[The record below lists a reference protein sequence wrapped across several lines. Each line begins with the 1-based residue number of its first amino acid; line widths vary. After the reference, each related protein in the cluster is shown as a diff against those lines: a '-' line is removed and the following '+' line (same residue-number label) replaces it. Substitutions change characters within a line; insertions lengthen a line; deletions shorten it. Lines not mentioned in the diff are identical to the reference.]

1 MHLTALAKRGDLE
14 FKNHYLIGNK
24 ICQMKHGEVRKIL
37 RKGTDR
43 RRAVKIYNKKNMQE
57 KDIVRLNR
65 EIEIL
70 EDVNHPNIIRI
81 FETYGDLNEP
91 VTSPNHNKQY
101 FVVTELCTGGQLYEE
116 IIYR

>member
-43 RRAVKIYNKKNMQE
+43 RRAVKIYNKKNM
-57 KDIVRLNR
+57 
-65 EIEIL
+65 
-70 EDVNHPNIIRI
+70 
-81 FETYGDLNEP
+81 
-91 VTSPNHNKQY
+91 
-101 FVVTELCTGGQLYEE
+101 
-116 IIYR
+116 